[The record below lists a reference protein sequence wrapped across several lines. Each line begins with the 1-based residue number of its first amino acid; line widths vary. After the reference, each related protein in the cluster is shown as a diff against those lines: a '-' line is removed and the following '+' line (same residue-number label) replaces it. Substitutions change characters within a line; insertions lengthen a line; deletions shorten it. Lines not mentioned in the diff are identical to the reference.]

1 MLEYPYYFN
10 LKGNEVMKPETKVKS
25 ALDHFMKAYE
35 KKDVNG
41 IINLFSNKPGVVFI
55 GTGSD
60 EKCLGLDKLKNQFER
75 DFIQSEKVHVS
86 QKWETVS
93 VLGQVAWL
101 AAEVDFKT
109 KIKGKAKEFLTR
121 LSAVLENQDEQWRF
135 IHMHISL
142 PPSEQKAGESFP
154 TCDLY

>member
-1 MLEYPYYFN
+1 
-10 LKGNEVMKPETKVKS
+10 MKSETKVKN
-25 ALDHFMKAYE
+25 ALSNFMKCYE
-35 KKDVNG
+35 KKDVPG
-41 IINLFSNKPGVVFI
+41 IVGLFSNKPGVVFI
-55 GTGSD
+55 GTGCD
-60 EKCLGLDKLKNQFER
+60 EKCLGLDSLKNQFER

-93 VLGQVAWL
+93 ISDSSAWL

-109 KIKGKAKEFLTR
+109 KIKGKTKEFLTR
-121 LSAVLENQDEQWRF
+121 LSAVLEYQDEQWKF
-135 IHMHISL
+135 VHMHISL

>member
-1 MLEYPYYFN
+1 M
-10 LKGNEVMKPETKVKS
+10 MKHETKVKS

-41 IINLFSNKPGVVFI
+41 VIGLFSNRPGVVFI
-55 GTGSD
+55 GTGCD

-75 DFIQSEKVHVS
+75 DFVQSEKVHVS

-93 VLGQVAWL
+93 VLGDVAWL

-109 KIKGKAKEFLTR
+109 KIKGKSKEFMTR
-121 LSAVLENQDEQWRF
+121 LSAVLEHREEQWRF
-135 IHMHISL
+135 VHMHISL
-142 PPSEQKAGESFP
+142 PPTEQRAGESFP